1 MKLFQFCALIFAGLL
16 LAGCA
21 EKKKTN
27 DIIIQKVET
36 PKPQGPIRMQEY
48 TQQRDVKWL
57 GRNYKVEIHRV
68 ADDSLRM
75 VKDETGQKFIDNRIS
90 LRIIRSDGTVF
101 FSRSFTK
108 AAFDDYLNDD
118 YRQTGILE
126 GFVFDSSLP
135 PVSAILRLMSISPS
149 LSMSTTSELSASVLI
164 LNSTPQVVW
173 LPTKTRMVSNLSFI
187 RCS

>member
-57 GRNYKVEIHRV
+57 GRNYKVEIRRV

-75 VKDETGQKFIDNRIS
+75 VKDETGQKFIDNRIF

-126 GFVFDSSLP
+126 GFVFDK
-135 PVSAILRLMSISPS
+135 VDGQRLVFA
-149 LSMSTTSELSASVLI
+149 ASVCH
-164 LNSTPQVVW
+164 PQTDEYIPLVVY
-173 LPTKTRMVSNLSFI
+173 VDNLGAIGI
-187 RCS
+187 RLDTELDTSGSLAPDEDEDGV